1 MTGESILLSIF
12 STWLLKTVFLF
23 IHFVYLSFSSST
35 LDTHHLHDHDTCSF
49 TKLDL
54 VDVSFVIISCLPCAS
69 NFRVDVSIINNHL
82 QKRLIE
88 SLKKIHQWIWTQK
101 TNVANS
107 GCNDQNIY
115 THTHKKNI
123 YIKKKK
129 KLATKRKVK
138 TETAPTVTS
147 ELKSHKHIMENT
159 VKSWMLI
166 NVVLPFSSS

>member
-115 THTHKKNI
+115 THTHKKYI

-129 KLATKRKVK
+129 NLLQNERWKLKQHQLWHQSWNPTNTSWK
-138 TETAPTVTS
+138 T
-147 ELKSHKHIMENT
+147 L
-159 VKSWMLI
+159 KSWMLI